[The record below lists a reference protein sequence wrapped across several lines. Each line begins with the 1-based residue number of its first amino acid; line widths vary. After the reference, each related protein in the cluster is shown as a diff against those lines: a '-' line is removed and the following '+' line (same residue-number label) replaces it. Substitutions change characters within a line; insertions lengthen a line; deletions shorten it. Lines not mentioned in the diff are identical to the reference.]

1 MHADPVPGLA
11 WFVVLLL
18 ANGFF
23 VAAEFAL
30 ISARRAQIEP
40 RAEAGSRPARI
51 TIRAMERV
59 SIMLATIQLG
69 VTVCSLLIL
78 LIAEPA
84 FHQLLSGPLGAI
96 GLSET
101 QTETTS
107 LVISIAV
114 VSSLHVLL
122 GEMIP
127 KQISFA
133 IPERIAL
140 ILVPVLY
147 ALAMVFRP
155 IVVTLNSLANLA
167 LRLVGIKPADSANT
181 AFTLD
186 QVEDIVEHSTREGVL
201 SDTSGAI
208 SNTFEFT
215 EKQVKDIVIAPASV
229 ISLPVT
235 ATPAQVEQAIT
246 KHGFSRYPLVN
257 DQRQYE
263 GYLHIKDVLDL
274 NENEYE
280 QAFPAKRVRNLV
292 TLAVATELEDAL
304 ASMRR
309 GGAHLAKA
317 VNPDGSVAGIIFLE
331 DILEELVGEVQDATR
346 R

>member
-1 MHADPVPGLA
+1 MHADPVPGLV

-84 FHQLLSGPLGAI
+84 FHQLLAGPLGAI

-147 ALAMVFRP
+147 TLAMIFRP

-167 LRLVGIKPADSANT
+167 LRLVGVKPADSANT

-215 EKQVKDIVIAPASV
+215 EKQVKDIVIAGASV
-229 ISLPVT
+229 ISMPVT
-235 ATPAQVEQAIT
+235 ATPAQVEHAIT

-257 DQRQYE
+257 DQGQYE

-274 NENEYE
+274 NENEYD